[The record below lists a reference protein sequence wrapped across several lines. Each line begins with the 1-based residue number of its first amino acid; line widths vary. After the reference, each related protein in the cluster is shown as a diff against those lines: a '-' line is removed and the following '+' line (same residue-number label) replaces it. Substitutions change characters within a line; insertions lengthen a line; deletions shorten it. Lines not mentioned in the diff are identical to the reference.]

1 MSENNENK
9 TDSKSS
15 EKKIADDYYST
26 NDYNGKDKVYQ
37 VKFDGE
43 TIWKVH
49 AKLKYGEVRSRVY
62 VKEIKFEIIRVNCA
76 LQIISLELCLWIILT
91 YFLLLVWRSTQ
102 ENC

>member
-1 MSENNENK
+1 MTHTKDNSINIDMSENNEIK

-15 EKKIADDYYST
+15 ENKITDDYYST

-62 VKEIKFEIIRVNCA
+62 VKEIKFEII
-76 LQIISLELCLWIILT
+76 
-91 YFLLLVWRSTQ
+91 
-102 ENC
+102 